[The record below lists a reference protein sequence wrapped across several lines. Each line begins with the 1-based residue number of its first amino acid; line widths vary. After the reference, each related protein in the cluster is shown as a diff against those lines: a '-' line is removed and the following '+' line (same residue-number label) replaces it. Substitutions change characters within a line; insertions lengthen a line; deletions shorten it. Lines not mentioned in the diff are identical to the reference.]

1 MRSKT
6 NTSTNIAKLLG
17 ITLGTLTTNIDRLC
31 DKGYVS
37 RDKSDKDKRI
47 TVINLTEEGIN
58 IRKKH
63 ELSHK
68 KLVRT
73 AIDKLSTAEK
83 VALINAINKIE
94 M

>member
-1 MRSKT
+1 
-6 NTSTNIAKLLG
+6 
-17 ITLGTLTTNIDRLC
+17 
-31 DKGYVS
+31 VS

-58 IRKKH
+58 LRKKH
-63 ELSHK
+63 ENSHK

-73 AIDKLSTAEK
+73 ALDKLSTSEK
-83 VALINAINKIE
+83 VALMNAINKIE